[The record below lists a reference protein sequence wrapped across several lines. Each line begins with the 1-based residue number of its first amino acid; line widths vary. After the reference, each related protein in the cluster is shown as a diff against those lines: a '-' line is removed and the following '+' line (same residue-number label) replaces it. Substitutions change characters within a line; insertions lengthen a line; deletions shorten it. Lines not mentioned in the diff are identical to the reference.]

1 MWVSLLCYI
10 TACIAQILF
19 VVFTVVSQCVLD
31 LRVWIEQFADGV
43 IVVQFVDHECDVFA
57 QVYVNVIW
65 TG

>member
-1 MWVSLLCYI
+1 MV
-10 TACIAQILF
+10 
-19 VVFTVVSQCVLD
+19 TVVALD
-31 LRVWIEQFADGV
+31 QHLDRARLGIEQFADGV